1 MDKKIVLFLFFTCTL
16 YFSFAQNI
24 KSPDEFLGYP
34 LGSKYTPHYK
44 IVNYFK
50 YAVTAMPQV
59 MKLDQYGETNEGRP
73 LLLAY
78 IATAENLA
86 KLDDIRK
93 NNLRLAGMLSDVP
106 GNTNAPAIVWLSYN
120 VHGNETSSSE
130 ASMKMLYELLNPAN
144 SATKEWLKNTV
155 VLIDPCINPD
165 GRDRY
170 VNWYNSVVGK
180 TVNPDRQSREHMEP
194 WPGGRTNHYNFDLNR
209 DWAWQTQKETQQ
221 RLKMYNQWMPQ
232 IHVDYH
238 EQGYNSPYYFAPAAQ
253 PYHEVVTQWQR
264 DFQVTI
270 GKNNAKYFDTN
281 GWLYFTKEEFDLF
294 YPAYGD
300 TYPIYSGAIGMTF
313 EQGGGSRSG
322 AAVIIDNGDT
332 LTLKDRIAH
341 HFTTGMSTL
350 EVASKNSE
358 KIMKEYSNFFINE
371 KNNGIGEF
379 KSFVVTDVNTNKIN
393 ALKRMLDGN
402 NILYTSAV
410 INNAKGYNYFT
421 GKDESFSAANSIVIS
436 TYQPKGTLVK
446 VLFEPKSKLVD
457 SATYD
462 ITAWSLPYVF
472 GLQAYAVKEKIAGTP
487 YIAKPA
493 TAVVPETSYGYLV
506 NYTSFEEAKFLAAL
520 INAGIRVRFAEKDF
534 MLNGKKFTRGTLIV
548 LKKGNETK
556 MADFASAAQKFN
568 ASVTAI
574 STGFMESGHDFGSA
588 KTHYINQPKV
598 ALVTGKGTDAS
609 AAGELWYLFEQ
620 ELDYP
625 ITLINADDFANLSL
639 KNIDVII
646 LPNGNYKF
654 LSDKEPLADLK
665 TWVRQGG
672 KIIALENAVNQ
683 MANSDWGLKVK
694 KDEEE
699 KDKKDEP
706 KVSYADVK
714 PFEENEHEGIK
725 NTVAG
730 AIYKLDIDNSHPL
743 AFGYPNYYFT
753 LKQDDRMYEFLKEG
767 WNVGIIKKD
776 GKVAGF
782 TGSKVKDKI
791 KDGTAIGVQE
801 YGQGSIIYFSDDPV
815 FRCFWENGKLMLAN
829 AVFFVG
835 Q

>member
-16 YFSFAQNI
+16 YCSFAQNI

-86 KLDDIRK
+86 KLEDIRK
-93 NNLRLAGMLSDVP
+93 NNVRLAGMLTDVP
-106 GNTNAPAIVWLSYN
+106 GNVNAPAIVWLSYN

>member
-16 YFSFAQNI
+16 YCSFAQNI

-93 NNLRLAGMLSDVP
+93 NNVRLAGMLTDQP
-106 GNTNAPAIVWLSYN
+106 GNTNAPVIVWLSYN

-379 KSFVVTDVNTNKIN
+379 KSFVVTDVNSNKIN
-393 ALKRMLDGN
+393 ALKRLLDGN
-402 NILYTSAV
+402 NILYTNAV

-421 GKDESFSAANSIVIS
+421 GKDESFSAANSLVIS

-520 INAGIRVRFAEKDF
+520 LNAGIRVRFAEKDF

-556 MADFASAAQKFN
+556 MYEFAAAAQKFN

-815 FRCFWENGKLMLAN
+815 FRCFWENGKLMLA
-829 AVFFVG
+829 
-835 Q
+835 

>member
-221 RLKMYNQWMPQ
+221 RVKMYNQWMPQ

-322 AAVIIDNGDT
+322 ATVIIDNGDT

-379 KSFVVTDVNTNKIN
+379 KSFVVTDINTNKIN

-402 NILYTSAV
+402 NILYTNAV

-421 GKDESFSAANSIVIS
+421 GKEESFSAANSLVIS

-462 ITAWSLPYVF
+462 ITAWSLPYMF

-520 INAGIRVRFAEKDF
+520 INSGIRVRFAEKDF

-556 MADFASAAQKFN
+556 MDEFAAAARKFN
-568 ASVTAI
+568 ANVTAI

-609 AAGELWYLFEQ
+609 ASGELWYLFEQ

-753 LKQDDRMYEFLKEG
+753 LKQDERIYEFLKEG

>member
-16 YFSFAQNI
+16 YCSFAQNI

-86 KLDDIRK
+86 KLEDIRK
-93 NNLRLAGMLSDVP
+93 NNVRLAGMLTDVP
-106 GNTNAPAIVWLSYN
+106 GNVNAPAIVWLSYN

-402 NILYTSAV
+402 NILYTNAV

-421 GKDESFSAANSIVIS
+421 GKEESFSAANSLVIS

>member
-16 YFSFAQNI
+16 YCSFAQNI

-93 NNLRLAGMLSDVP
+93 NNVRLAGMLTDQP
-106 GNTNAPAIVWLSYN
+106 GNTNAPIIVWLSYN

-270 GKNNAKYFDTN
+270 GKNNAKYFDAN

-402 NILYTSAV
+402 NILYTNAV

-421 GKDESFSAANSIVIS
+421 GKEESFSAANSMVIS

-487 YIAKPA
+487 YVAKQT
-493 TAVVPETSYGYLV
+493 TAAVPETSYGYLV

-520 INAGIRVRFAEKDF
+520 LNAGIRVRFAEKDF

-753 LKQDDRMYEFLKEG
+753 LKQDDRMYEFLKDG

-801 YGQGSIIYFSDDPV
+801 YGQGSIVYFSDDPV